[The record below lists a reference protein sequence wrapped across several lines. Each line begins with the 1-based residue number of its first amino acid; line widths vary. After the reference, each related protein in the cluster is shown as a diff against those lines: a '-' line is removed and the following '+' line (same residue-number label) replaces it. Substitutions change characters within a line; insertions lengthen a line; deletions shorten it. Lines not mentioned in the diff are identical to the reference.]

1 MVNKVIL
8 IGRATADPELR
19 TTGTGTPVANLRLV
33 TNSYSGK
40 EADGT
45 RKEHSEFHQLVMFG
59 RLAEIAGD
67 YVRKGKLVYA
77 DGRLQTRTWEGQDG
91 QKRHTTEV
99 VVDTLQL
106 LSPKSSEEAA
116 AA

>member
-19 TTGTGTPVANLRLV
+19 TTATGTAVANVRLV

-45 RKEHSEFHQLVMFG
+45 RKEHSEFHTLVLFG
-59 RLAEIAGD
+59 RLAEIAGE
-67 YVRKGKLVYA
+67 YVRKGRLVYA
-77 DGRLQTRTWEGQDG
+77 DGRLQTHSWDGQDG
-91 QKRHTTEV
+91 QKKHSTEV
-99 VVDTLQL
+99 IVDTLQL
-106 LSPKSSEEAA
+106 LSPKPSAAAEAA
-116 AA
+116 

>member
-8 IGRATADPELR
+8 IGRATADPEVR
-19 TTGTGTPVANLRLV
+19 TTGAGTAVANIRLV

-45 RKEHSEFHQLVMFG
+45 RKEHSEFHSLVLFG

-67 YVRKGKLVYA
+67 YVRKGRLVYA
-77 DGRLQTRTWEGQDG
+77 DGRLQTRSWEGQDG
-91 QKRHTTEV
+91 QKHATEV
-99 VVDTLQL
+99 VVDNLQL
-106 LSPKSSEEAA
+106 LSPKPSEEAA

>member
-8 IGRATADPELR
+8 IGRVTADPEIR
-19 TTGTGTPVANLRLV
+19 TTGSGTAVANLRLV

-40 EADGT
+40 DADGT
-45 RKEHSEFHQLVMFG
+45 RKEHAEFHTLVMFG
-59 RLAEIAGD
+59 RLAEVASD

-77 DGRLQTRTWEGQDG
+77 DGRLQTRSWEGQDG
-91 QKRHTTEV
+91 QKRHATEV
-99 VVDTLQL
+99 VVDNLQL
-106 LSPKSSEEAA
+106 LSPKSAEAA

>member
-8 IGRATADPELR
+8 IGRATADPEIR
-19 TTGTGTPVANLRLV
+19 TTGAGTAVANVRLV

-45 RKEHSEFHQLVMFG
+45 RKEHSEFHSLVLFG
-59 RLAEIAGD
+59 RLAEVAGD

-77 DGRLQTRTWEGQDG
+77 DGRLQTRSWEGQDG
-91 QKRHTTEV
+91 QKRHSTEV
-99 VVDTLQL
+99 VVENLQL
-106 LSPKSSEEAA
+106 LSPKSSESAEAA
-116 AA
+116 

>member
-8 IGRATADPELR
+8 IGRVTADPEMR
-19 TTGTGTPVANLRLV
+19 STGSGTPVANLRLV

-45 RKEHSEFHQLVMFG
+45 RKEHSEFHSLVLFG

-67 YVRKGKLVYA
+67 YVRKGRLVYA
-77 DGRLQTRTWEGQDG
+77 DGRLQTRSWEDPEGR
-91 QKRHTTEV
+91 KRYSTEV
-99 VVDTLQL
+99 IVDSLQL
-106 LSPKSSEEAA
+106 LSPKPSEEAA